1 MAFRITGLAPEPFKP
16 LFDLSDEAL
25 AAIGALRVFAD
36 DPAACRAA

>member
-25 AAIGALRVFAD
+25 AASARCASSPTIRG
-36 DPAACRAA
+36 CRAA